1 MRFDRDGDALI
12 KFTGRAGLWCG
23 RVVELEVVSA
33 AAAEAEAI
41 ARAHLQSSGGG
52 SASAGASA
60 SAGSR
65 AGAGGFAIGDIV
77 RVLDSVENPRYGTG
91 RILVL

>member
-60 SAGSR
+60 GSR

>member
-33 AAAEAEAI
+33 AAAEVEAI
-41 ARAHLQSSGGG
+41 ARAHLQNSGGG

-60 SAGSR
+60 G
-65 AGAGGFAIGDIV
+65 AGASGFAIGDIV
-77 RVLDSVENPRYGTG
+77 RVLDSVENPRYGTEH
-91 RILVL
+91 ILVC